1 MKMIDGRLNGRTAS
15 HVPEGERT
23 LHERIVAEA
32 AEAFGNGPWQVVTNG
47 SDRKIFGIAPG
58 IYPALV
64 ALDGTE
70 TSVAWVMEVVMPS
83 MMGDEASWD
92 RWARTAAAGVPTI
105 LAVPPKAGRDAE
117 KVAALLGINIGLVY
131 EYGLTLDGVTFQL
144 PRQPAARPRA
154 S

>member
-1 MKMIDGRLNGRTAS
+1 MRLIDGRVQGRMAARVT
-15 HVPEGERT
+15 ENEKTLYERV
-23 LHERIVAEA
+23 VADA
-32 AEAFGNGPWQVVTNG
+32 AESFGNGPWRVVING
-47 SDRKIFGIAPG
+47 ERMVYGIAPG

-70 TSVAWVMEVVMPS
+70 SSVAWVMEIVTPS

-144 PRQPAARPRA
+144 PRPPAP
-154 S
+154 